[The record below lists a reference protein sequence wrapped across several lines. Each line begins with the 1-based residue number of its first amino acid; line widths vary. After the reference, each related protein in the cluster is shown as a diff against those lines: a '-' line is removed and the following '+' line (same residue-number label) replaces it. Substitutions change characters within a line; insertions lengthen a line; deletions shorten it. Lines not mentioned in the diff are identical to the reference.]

1 MKKILGILL
10 SGLLLVLLPACN
22 KDGDLFF
29 LSGMNSNE
37 LMANATDVVLTVAT
51 RDSVALSLAWTK
63 STLSVSNPD
72 VSVPD
77 NILSY
82 TLQASA
88 SADFSTT
95 LVESSESN
103 LSKSYLGSELNTVAT
118 SLGLAAGTA
127 VPVYF
132 RLKGSIGNNMQ
143 PVYSNV
149 VTVNVTPYRID
160 FTTGYILNASQE
172 VTGTTLYSA
181 TENGIY
187 TGFMGA
193 TAWYN
198 FYLKEGDGTI
208 WGNDGVSGTAFLL
221 SSEND
226 AAKRWN
232 CWFPGIGGCYYT
244 TVNTVTKQWSA
255 LLLPALTVSGDIQG
269 DMTFDRPNVRWTK
282 VFQATSNSISIQ
294 LSGTGNLYDYTTGTT
309 DANAISKTFGFTGT
323 PGALQFAS
331 QAQALTLTLPST
343 GTYTLVVDLSNPKAL
358 KVEAVQ
364 GTEEPDQVNQF
375 VYLAGIDDGITGGS
389 WNFDN
394 TLKLYNEDNL
404 SYAGVINANSK
415 WGYGVNV
422 EKDNWTDLYNLGS
435 GDAYSGTLVYKGTAN
450 LPAPTPGLYLFD
462 VSLKGLT
469 YSLTSIGSVIY
480 VSGLNDVWDLTT
492 TLAETSTAGVYSG
505 TVTITKASQWGFKI
519 LLDTSWNLFYG
530 GSGGALSYKGSNLTD
545 DASLAAGSYTLNV
558 NLVNRT
564 YSFTSL

>member
-51 RDSVALSLAWTK
+51 KDSVALTLAWTK

-127 VPVYF
+127 VPVYL

-187 TGFMGA
+187 TGFMGE
-193 TAWYN
+193 
-198 FYLKEGDGTI
+198 YLRKHPDSYSEFTR
-208 WGNDGVSGTAFLL
+208 LL
-221 SSEND
+221 D
-226 AAKRWN
+226 
-232 CWFPGIGGCYYT
+232 T
-244 TVNTVTKQWSA
+244 TNVMSLLNT
-255 LLLPALTVSGDIQG
+255 
-269 DMTFDRPNVRWTK
+269 
-282 VFQATSNSISIQ
+282 
-294 LSGTGNLYDYTTGTT
+294 Y
-309 DANAISKTFGFTGT
+309 
-323 PGALQFAS
+323 
-331 QAQALTLTLPST
+331 
-343 GTYTLVVDLSNPKAL
+343 GTYTCFAPDNKAMH
-358 KVEAVQ
+358 
-364 GTEEPDQVNQF
+364 
-375 VYLAGIDDGITGGS
+375 
-389 WNFDN
+389 
-394 TLKLYNEDNL
+394 
-404 SYAGVINANSK
+404 
-415 WGYGVNV
+415 
-422 EKDNWTDLYNLGS
+422 
-435 GDAYSGTLVYKGTAN
+435 
-450 LPAPTPGLYLFD
+450 
-462 VSLKGLT
+462 
-469 YSLTSIGSVIY
+469 
-480 VSGLNDVWDLTT
+480 
-492 TLAETSTAGVYSG
+492 
-505 TVTITKASQWGFKI
+505 
-519 LLDTSWNLFYG
+519 
-530 GSGGALSYKGSNLTD
+530 
-545 DASLAAGSYTLNV
+545 
-558 NLVNRT
+558 VNRVIVFF
-564 YSFTSL
+564 Y